1 MKLLKNVVLGI
12 LNLIFRVSVTALAV
26 VLVYRFAMYSY
37 HFGYM
42 VFADAAKEPE
52 PGRDIVITAENTE
65 DVLEVG
71 KMLQNR
77 GIIEDAKIF
86 FVQERLSDFHGK
98 MMPGTY
104 TLNTSM
110 KAGQI
115 LEIMAESYVDEENPE
130 GEQEE
135 ESLETTPGP
144 GSSETAIPG
153 QDTVE
158 EEGQGYYDP
167 ETGEYIE
174 PEVSQEEM
182 VTQGQAP
189 GQSETEDAS
198 QNEEDTSGQTQESG
212 TNAEQGQTSK
222 PAENTSGTGSSTGGN
237 PFSAGAGI

>member
-1 MKLLKNVVLGI
+1 MKLLKNIVLGI
-12 LNLIFRVSVTALAV
+12 LNLTFRVSVTALAV

-52 PGRDIVITAENTE
+52 PGRDIVITVENTE

-71 KMLQNR
+71 KILQNR

-86 FVQERLSDFHGK
+86 FVQERLSDYHGK

-115 LEIMAESYVDEENPE
+115 LEIMAESYVDEEDPE
-130 GEQEE
+130 GQQEE
-135 ESLETTPGP
+135 ESLETTPSP
-144 GSSETAIPG
+144 GSSDTAIPG
-153 QDTVE
+153 QDAVE
-158 EEGQGYYDP
+158 EESQGYYDP

-174 PEVSQEEM
+174 PEVSGEETVISQEPP
-182 VTQGQAP
+182 A
-189 GQSETEDAS
+189 QSETDQGS
-198 QNEEDTSGQTQESG
+198 QEPAAQEEGSDVNQDQTQ
-212 TNAEQGQTSK
+212 K
-222 PAENTSGTGSSTGGN
+222 PSDNTSGSGSSTGGN
-237 PFSAGAGI
+237 PFSAGAGL